1 MVLHFSPWTGTT
13 HARPPESDTGQQ
25 REPVAVLKAFFCF
38 KGTAVTDKS
47 SVILQKLHFVFL
59 FFPFHTCGL

>member
-47 SVILQKLHFVFL
+47 SVIL
-59 FFPFHTCGL
+59 